1 MNALSDSVCD
11 PDPNSRVIC
20 FADTRRHSAFVQE
33 FDGCAQALSSVS
45 DIGFNQIPGWL
56 EEAYK
61 RSDTGSVTLAGVTE
75 HLLPHIPAHEGVV
88 QLSQPVN
95 ANMIAYYAARALSR
109 PDQFPHAD
117 FSPLYVVSPKLG
129 SAKSQP

>member
-1 MNALSDSVCD
+1 MIWLVMIVCGLLTLSM
-11 PDPNSRVIC
+11 R
-20 FADTRRHSAFVQE
+20 FVM
-33 FDGCAQALSSVS
+33 FS
-45 DIGFNQIPGWL
+45 DLAPRQLPGWL

-95 ANMIAYYAARALSR
+95 AAMIAHYAARALR
-109 PDQFPHAD
+109 APDQFPYTD
-117 FSPLYVVSPKLG
+117 FSPLYVVAPKLG
-129 SAKSQP
+129 PAKSQP